1 MITYDKRKKYFITLD
16 TETIGV
22 NSPLVYDLGYAIHD
36 KKGNIILIRS
46 FLVKE
51 TWENDKLMRTAYYS
65 SKIGLYHDK
74 IKNNIIEVKPWLE
87 ILSTLHNDLHKYKVH
102 VAAAYNLQFDMR
114 SMQYTHKYY
123 GYRGK
128 ILPYKMDLLC
138 IWGMAC
144 ETVCQQKM
152 FYEFCDKYKLIS
164 PAGNY
169 KTSAEIVYRY
179 LTNNIGFIE
188 EHTGLA
194 DVMIEIE
201 ILSRCIKYRHTGG
214 IIGNCWKIAQKKES

>member
-1 MITYDKRKKYFITLD
+1 MIKYDKRKKYFVTLD

-22 NSPLVYDLGYAIHD
+22 HSPLVYDLGYAIHD
-36 KKGNIILIRS
+36 KKGNVLVARS

-74 IKNNIIEVKPWLE
+74 IKQGIIEVKSWLE
-87 ILSTLHNDLHKYKVH
+87 ILSVFHNDLHKYKIH
-102 VAAAYNLQFDMR
+102 VVAAYNLSFDMR
-114 SMQYTHKYY
+114 AIQYTHKHY
-123 GYRGK
+123 GYKGK
-128 ILPYKMDLLC
+128 ILPYKVDLLC

-144 ETVCQQKM
+144 ETVCKQKM
-152 FYEFCDKYKLIS
+152 FQEFCDKYKLVS

-169 KTSAEIVYRY
+169 KTNAEIVYRY

-188 EHTGLA
+188 EHTGLS
-194 DVMIEIE
+194 DVFIEIE
-201 ILSRCIKYRHTGG
+201 ILSRCIKYQHTGG
-214 IIGNCWKIAQKKES
+214 IIGDCWKIPQKREK